1 MALPTNSHD
10 DVWVVVVP
18 AAPREEAMRRFARW
32 LAGRGLDGKLDL
44 EADVEVDLYRASAD
58 APKSTTLLRYRVR
71 RAALQAALRRP
82 VRD

>member
-1 MALPTNSHD
+1 MALPMNTHD

-18 AAPREEAMRRFARW
+18 AVPREEAMRRFARW
-32 LAGRGLDGKLDL
+32 VAERGLDGRLDL
-44 EADVEVDLYRASAD
+44 EADVEVDLYRPSTD
-58 APKSTTLLRYRVR
+58 APTSTTLLRYRVR